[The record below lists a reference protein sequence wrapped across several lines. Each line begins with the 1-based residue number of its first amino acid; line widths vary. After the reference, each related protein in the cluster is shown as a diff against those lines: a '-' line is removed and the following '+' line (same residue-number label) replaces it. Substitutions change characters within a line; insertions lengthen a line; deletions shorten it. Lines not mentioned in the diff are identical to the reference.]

1 MRNWN
6 RKTSSSKLSS
16 VSTSFSTA
24 AKGNFNHNRRT
35 NSKVPQNVDPTKT
48 AFNKILIDKDI
59 RQVYDEVFGESIAEY
74 NANQIAKKHPERQ
87 KKDYYSSICH
97 DKKTEPFREA
107 VVQIG
112 NKDKQ
117 LPRWESNEILQKF
130 LKRFQENNPQL
141 VVVGAYIH
149 NDEATP
155 HMHIDYVPVATYSKG
170 LKKRVSNDK
179 ALNQMGYKTW
189 NDWKDS
195 QMACLENLVR
205 EKGYDREYMNNSN
218 RHIADVEQF
227 KRVQKEVE
235 RQANNKLEKME
246 LPDIPAPEIKINP
259 INKSESV
266 RFTKAEFE
274 QIKQVINYQQIQIT
288 SLEAQKSTLNTDLEI
303 SKQTINRIK
312 NKPYVLENERLST
325 ELEKNKSKTDKFDE
339 ISVQNQQLK
348 NQINTLN
355 NLQVENNNL
364 KLELEKE
371 KQRSENFKIIGKLYQ
386 CMYLH
391 LMNHII
397 PSVIQKFKIVELI
410 RNGLDNLF
418 TGVLDEYQNKS
429 KNPDIY
435 TQLFQDNTSL
445 NKSYPDIDQEFSNLP
460 DVDELIEKYFT
471 DAKKDIQKKYK
482 PSKARIIQCENK
494 ATAKKALKA
503 LKNGT
508 DPEEVAQQYMVD
520 SAKYS
525 GKETLVTTKTTDLST
540 RLINTL
546 SKTKKAGVIDEVFT
560 NESSGTTY
568 AYVAVLVSN
577 TYKDIKDDVYTTL
590 SSDDDVTKACLV
602 YYLKKY
608 NFEVHDQD
616 VFNNLKT
623 NNPEYLV
630 SRPDLS
636 KSDD

>member
-16 VSTSFSTA
+16 VSISFSTA

-35 NSKVPQNVDPTKT
+35 NSKVPQNVDTTRT

-59 RQVYDEVFGESIAEY
+59 RQVYNEVFGEALAEY

-87 KKDYYSSICH
+87 KKDYYSAVCH

-130 LKRFQENNPQL
+130 LKRFQENNHQL

-155 HMHIDYVPVATYSKG
+155 HMHIVYVPVATYSKG

-189 NDWKDS
+189 NDFQDS

-205 EKGYDREYMNNSN
+205 EKGYNREYMHNTDK
-218 RHIADVEQF
+218 HEPDVQKF
-227 KRVQKEVE
+227 KRVQKEVV
-235 RQANNKLEKME
+235 RLANDKLEKME
-246 LPDIPAPEIKINP
+246 LPDIPEPEIKLNP
-259 INKSESV
+259 ITKTESV
-266 RFTKAEFE
+266 RFSKAEFE
-274 QIKQVINYQQIQIT
+274 QIKQVINYQQIKIT
-288 SLEAQKSTLNTDLEI
+288 SLEAQKSDLNAELEI
-303 SKQTINRIK
+303 NKQTINRIK
-312 NKPYVLENERLST
+312 NKPYVLENERLSAK
-325 ELEKNKSKTDKFDE
+325 LEKNKSKIDKFDE
-339 ISVQNQQLK
+339 ISIQNQQLK

-355 NLQVENNNL
+355 NLQAENNNL

-391 LMNHII
+391 LMDRII
-397 PSVIQKFKIVELI
+397 PSVIQKFKIVKLI

-418 TGVLDEYQNKS
+418 IGVLDEYQNKS

-435 TQLFQDNTSL
+435 TQLFDDNTDL
-445 NKSYPDIDQEFSNLP
+445 NNSYPNIDQEFANIP
-460 DVDELIEKYFT
+460 DVDELIEISEL
-471 DAKKDIQKKYK
+471 DREKD
-482 PSKARIIQCENK
+482 
-494 ATAKKALKA
+494 
-503 LKNGT
+503 
-508 DPEEVAQQYMVD
+508 
-520 SAKYS
+520 
-525 GKETLVTTKTTDLST
+525 
-540 RLINTL
+540 
-546 SKTKKAGVIDEVFT
+546 
-560 NESSGTTY
+560 
-568 AYVAVLVSN
+568 
-577 TYKDIKDDVYTTL
+577 
-590 SSDDDVTKACLV
+590 
-602 YYLKKY
+602 
-608 NFEVHDQD
+608 HDHC
-616 VFNNLKT
+616 
-623 NNPEYLV
+623 
-630 SRPDLS
+630 R
-636 KSDD
+636 

>member
-16 VSTSFSTA
+16 VSISFSTA

-35 NSKVPQNVDPTKT
+35 NSKVPENVDPTRT

-59 RQVYDEVFGESIAEY
+59 RQVYKEVFGEALAEY
-74 NANQIAKKHPERQ
+74 NANQVAKKHPERQ

-117 LPRWESNEILQKF
+117 IPRWESNEILQKF
-130 LKRFQENNPQL
+130 LKKFQENNPQL

-325 ELEKNKSKTDKFDE
+325 ELEKIQKVDKFGSDE
-339 ISVQNQQLK
+339 SDLIGRKIMNIKFADGIDIVIENTHIQKWSGMKSADSNLYLLSMDDGMYYLFDLNNKIIRKYDDFSKLPDILK
-348 NQINTLN
+348 NEI
-355 NLQVENNNL
+355 
-364 KLELEKE
+364 
-371 KQRSENFKIIGKLYQ
+371 
-386 CMYLH
+386 
-391 LMNHII
+391 
-397 PSVIQKFKIVELI
+397 
-410 RNGLDNLF
+410 
-418 TGVLDEYQNKS
+418 
-429 KNPDIY
+429 
-435 TQLFQDNTSL
+435 
-445 NKSYPDIDQEFSNLP
+445 
-460 DVDELIEKYFT
+460 
-471 DAKKDIQKKYK
+471 
-482 PSKARIIQCENK
+482 
-494 ATAKKALKA
+494 
-503 LKNGT
+503 
-508 DPEEVAQQYMVD
+508 
-520 SAKYS
+520 
-525 GKETLVTTKTTDLST
+525 
-540 RLINTL
+540 
-546 SKTKKAGVIDEVFT
+546 
-560 NESSGTTY
+560 
-568 AYVAVLVSN
+568 
-577 TYKDIKDDVYTTL
+577 
-590 SSDDDVTKACLV
+590 
-602 YYLKKY
+602 
-608 NFEVHDQD
+608 
-616 VFNNLKT
+616 
-623 NNPEYLV
+623 
-630 SRPDLS
+630 
-636 KSDD
+636 

>member
-35 NSKVPQNVDPTKT
+35 NSKVPENVDPTRT

-59 RQVYDEVFGESIAEY
+59 RQVYKEVFGEALAEY
-74 NANQIAKKHPERQ
+74 NANQVAKKHPERQ

-117 LPRWESNEILQKF
+117 IPRWESNEILQKF
-130 LKRFQENNPQL
+130 LKKFQENNPQL

-205 EKGYDREYMNNSN
+205 EKGYDREYMHNTDK
-218 RHIADVEQF
+218 HEPDVQKF
-227 KRVQKEVE
+227 KRVQKEVV
-235 RQANNKLEKME
+235 RLANNKLEEME
-246 LPDIPAPEIKINP
+246 LPDIPEPEIKLNP
-259 INKSESV
+259 ITKTESV
-266 RFTKAEFE
+266 KFSKAEFE
-274 QIKQVINYQQIQIT
+274 QIKQVINYQQIKIT
-288 SLEAQKSTLNTDLEI
+288 SLEAQKSDLNAELEI
-303 SKQTINRIK
+303 NKQTINRIK
-312 NKPYVLENERLST
+312 NKPYVLENERLSAK
-325 ELEKNKSKTDKFDE
+325 LEKNKSKIDKFDE
-339 ISVQNQQLK
+339 ISIQNQQLK

-391 LMNHII
+391 LMDRII
-397 PSVIQKFKIVELI
+397 PSIIQKFKIVKLI

-418 TGVLDEYQNKS
+418 IGVLDEYQNKS

-435 TQLFQDNTSL
+435 TQLFDDNTDL
-445 NKSYPDIDQEFSNLP
+445 NNSYPNIDQEFANLP
-460 DVDELIEKYFT
+460 DVDELIEQSEL
-471 DAKKDIQKKYK
+471 DQ
-482 PSKARIIQCENK
+482 EN
-494 ATAKKALKA
+494 
-503 LKNGT
+503 NY
-508 DPEEVAQQYMVD
+508 EHY
-520 SAKYS
+520 
-525 GKETLVTTKTTDLST
+525 
-540 RLINTL
+540 R
-546 SKTKKAGVIDEVFT
+546 
-560 NESSGTTY
+560 
-568 AYVAVLVSN
+568 
-577 TYKDIKDDVYTTL
+577 
-590 SSDDDVTKACLV
+590 
-602 YYLKKY
+602 
-608 NFEVHDQD
+608 
-616 VFNNLKT
+616 
-623 NNPEYLV
+623 
-630 SRPDLS
+630 
-636 KSDD
+636 

>member
-16 VSTSFSTA
+16 VSISFSTA

-35 NSKVPQNVDPTKT
+35 NSKVPENVDPTRT
-48 AFNKILIDKDI
+48 AFNKILVDKDI
-59 RQVYDEVFGESIAEY
+59 RQVYNEVFGEALAEY
-74 NANQIAKKHPERQ
+74 NANQIAKNHPERQ
-87 KKDYYSSICH
+87 KKDYYSSVCH

-130 LKRFQENNPQL
+130 LKQFQKNNPQL

-155 HMHIDYVPVATYSKG
+155 HMHIVYVPVATYSKG

-205 EKGYDREYMNNSN
+205 EKGYDREYMHNTDK
-218 RHIADVEQF
+218 HEPDVQKF
-227 KRVQKEVE
+227 KRVQKEVV
-235 RQANNKLEKME
+235 RLANDKLEKME
-246 LPDIPAPEIKINP
+246 LPDIPEPEIKLNP
-259 INKSESV
+259 ITKTESV
-266 RFTKAEFE
+266 KFSKAEFE
-274 QIKQVINYQQIQIT
+274 QIKQVINYQQIEIT
-288 SLEAQKSTLNTDLEI
+288 SLEAQKSDLNAELEI
-303 SKQTINRIK
+303 NKQTINRIK
-312 NKPYVLENERLST
+312 NKTYVLENERLSA
-325 ELEKNKSKTDKFDE
+325 ELEKNKSKIDKFDE
-339 ISVQNQQLK
+339 ISIQNQQLK

-391 LMNHII
+391 LMDRII
-397 PSVIQKFKIVELI
+397 PNVIQKLKIVKLI

-418 TGVLDEYQNKS
+418 IGVLDEYQNKS

-435 TQLFQDNTSL
+435 TQLFDDNTDL
-445 NKSYPDIDQEFSNLP
+445 NNSYPNIEQEFANLP
-460 DVDELIEKYFT
+460 DVDELIEISEL
-471 DAKKDIQKKYK
+471 DREKDYDHC
-482 PSKARIIQCENK
+482 R
-494 ATAKKALKA
+494 
-503 LKNGT
+503 
-508 DPEEVAQQYMVD
+508 
-520 SAKYS
+520 
-525 GKETLVTTKTTDLST
+525 
-540 RLINTL
+540 
-546 SKTKKAGVIDEVFT
+546 
-560 NESSGTTY
+560 
-568 AYVAVLVSN
+568 
-577 TYKDIKDDVYTTL
+577 
-590 SSDDDVTKACLV
+590 
-602 YYLKKY
+602 
-608 NFEVHDQD
+608 
-616 VFNNLKT
+616 
-623 NNPEYLV
+623 
-630 SRPDLS
+630 
-636 KSDD
+636 

>member
-16 VSTSFSTA
+16 VSISFSTA

-35 NSKVPQNVDPTKT
+35 NSKVPENVDPTRT
-48 AFNKILIDKDI
+48 AFNKILVDKDI
-59 RQVYDEVFGESIAEY
+59 RQVYNEVFGEALAEY

-87 KKDYYSSICH
+87 KKDYYSSVCH

-130 LKRFQENNPQL
+130 LKQFQKNNPQL

-155 HMHIDYVPVATYSKG
+155 HMHIVYVPVATYSKG

-205 EKGYDREYMNNSN
+205 EKGYDREYMHNTDK
-218 RHIADVEQF
+218 HEPDVQKF
-227 KRVQKEVE
+227 KRVQKEVV
-235 RQANNKLEKME
+235 RLANDKLEKME
-246 LPDIPAPEIKINP
+246 LPDIPEPEIKLNP
-259 INKSESV
+259 ITKTESV
-266 RFTKAEFE
+266 KFSKAEFE
-274 QIKQVINYQQIQIT
+274 QIKQVINYQQIEIT
-288 SLEAQKSTLNTDLEI
+288 SLEAQKSDLNAELEI
-303 SKQTINRIK
+303 NKQTINRIK
-312 NKPYVLENERLST
+312 NKPYVLENERLSA
-325 ELEKNKSKTDKFDE
+325 ELEKTQSKIDKFDE
-339 ISVQNQQLK
+339 ISIQNQQLK

-391 LMNHII
+391 LMNRII
-397 PSVIQKFKIVELI
+397 PNVIQKLKIVKLI

-418 TGVLDEYQNKS
+418 IGVLDEYQNKS

-435 TQLFQDNTSL
+435 TQLFDDNTDL
-445 NKSYPDIDQEFSNLP
+445 NNSYPNIEQEFANLP
-460 DVDELIEKYFT
+460 DVDELIEISEL
-471 DAKKDIQKKYK
+471 DREKDYDHC
-482 PSKARIIQCENK
+482 R
-494 ATAKKALKA
+494 
-503 LKNGT
+503 
-508 DPEEVAQQYMVD
+508 
-520 SAKYS
+520 
-525 GKETLVTTKTTDLST
+525 
-540 RLINTL
+540 
-546 SKTKKAGVIDEVFT
+546 
-560 NESSGTTY
+560 
-568 AYVAVLVSN
+568 
-577 TYKDIKDDVYTTL
+577 
-590 SSDDDVTKACLV
+590 
-602 YYLKKY
+602 
-608 NFEVHDQD
+608 
-616 VFNNLKT
+616 
-623 NNPEYLV
+623 
-630 SRPDLS
+630 
-636 KSDD
+636 

>member
-16 VSTSFSTA
+16 VSISFSTA

-35 NSKVPQNVDPTKT
+35 NSKVPENVDPTRT

-59 RQVYDEVFGESIAEY
+59 RQVYKEVFGEALAEY
-74 NANQIAKKHPERQ
+74 NANQVAKKHPERQ
-87 KKDYYSSICH
+87 KKDYYSAVCH

-130 LKRFQENNPQL
+130 LKRFQKNNPQL
-141 VVVGAYIH
+141 VVIGAYIH

-155 HMHIDYVPVATYSKG
+155 HMHIVYVPVATYSKG

-205 EKGYDREYMNNSN
+205 EKGYDREYMHNTDK
-218 RHIADVEQF
+218 HEPDVQKF
-227 KRVQKEVE
+227 KRVQKEVV
-235 RQANNKLEKME
+235 RLANDKLEKME
-246 LPDIPAPEIKINP
+246 LPDIPEPEIKLNP
-259 INKSESV
+259 ITKTESV
-266 RFTKAEFE
+266 KFSKAEFE
-274 QIKQVINYQQIQIT
+274 QIKQVINYQQIEIT
-288 SLEAQKSTLNTDLEI
+288 SLEAQKSDLNAELEI
-303 SKQTINRIK
+303 NKQTINRIK

-325 ELEKNKSKTDKFDE
+325 ELEKNKSKIDKFDE
-339 ISVQNQQLK
+339 ISIQNQQLK

-391 LMNHII
+391 LMDRII
-397 PSVIQKFKIVELI
+397 PNVIQKLKIVKLI
-410 RNGLDNLF
+410 RNGLENLF
-418 TGVLDEYQNKS
+418 TGVLDEYQNES

-435 TQLFQDNTSL
+435 TQLFDDNTDL
-445 NKSYPDIDQEFSNLP
+445 NNSYPNIDQEFATLP
-460 DVDELIEKYFT
+460 DVDELIEISEL
-471 DAKKDIQKKYK
+471 DREKDYDHC
-482 PSKARIIQCENK
+482 R
-494 ATAKKALKA
+494 
-503 LKNGT
+503 
-508 DPEEVAQQYMVD
+508 
-520 SAKYS
+520 
-525 GKETLVTTKTTDLST
+525 
-540 RLINTL
+540 
-546 SKTKKAGVIDEVFT
+546 
-560 NESSGTTY
+560 
-568 AYVAVLVSN
+568 
-577 TYKDIKDDVYTTL
+577 
-590 SSDDDVTKACLV
+590 
-602 YYLKKY
+602 
-608 NFEVHDQD
+608 
-616 VFNNLKT
+616 
-623 NNPEYLV
+623 
-630 SRPDLS
+630 
-636 KSDD
+636 

>member
-16 VSTSFSTA
+16 VSISFSTA

-35 NSKVPQNVDPTKT
+35 NSKVPENVDPTRT
-48 AFNKILIDKDI
+48 AFNKILVDKDI
-59 RQVYDEVFGESIAEY
+59 RQVYNEVFGEALAEY

-87 KKDYYSSICH
+87 KKDYYSSVCH

-130 LKRFQENNPQL
+130 LKQFQKNNPQL

-155 HMHIDYVPVATYSKG
+155 HMHIVYVPVATYSKG

-205 EKGYDREYMNNSN
+205 EKGYDREYMHNTDK
-218 RHIADVEQF
+218 HEPDVQKF
-227 KRVQKEVE
+227 KRVQKEVV
-235 RQANNKLEKME
+235 RLANDKLEKME
-246 LPDIPAPEIKINP
+246 LPDIPEPEIKLNP
-259 INKSESV
+259 ITKTESV
-266 RFTKAEFE
+266 KFSKAEFE
-274 QIKQVINYQQIQIT
+274 QIKQVINYQQIEIT
-288 SLEAQKSTLNTDLEI
+288 SLEAQKSDLNAELEI
-303 SKQTINRIK
+303 NKQTINRIK
-312 NKPYVLENERLST
+312 NKPYVLENECLSA
-325 ELEKNKSKTDKFDE
+325 ELEKNKSKIDKFDE
-339 ISVQNQQLK
+339 ISIQNQQLK

-391 LMNHII
+391 LMDRII
-397 PSVIQKFKIVELI
+397 PNVIQKLKIVKLI

-418 TGVLDEYQNKS
+418 IDVLDEYQNKS

-435 TQLFQDNTSL
+435 TQLFDDNTDL
-445 NKSYPDIDQEFSNLP
+445 NNSYPNIEQEFANLP
-460 DVDELIEKYFT
+460 DVDELIEISEL
-471 DAKKDIQKKYK
+471 DREKDYDHC
-482 PSKARIIQCENK
+482 R
-494 ATAKKALKA
+494 
-503 LKNGT
+503 
-508 DPEEVAQQYMVD
+508 
-520 SAKYS
+520 
-525 GKETLVTTKTTDLST
+525 
-540 RLINTL
+540 
-546 SKTKKAGVIDEVFT
+546 
-560 NESSGTTY
+560 
-568 AYVAVLVSN
+568 
-577 TYKDIKDDVYTTL
+577 
-590 SSDDDVTKACLV
+590 
-602 YYLKKY
+602 
-608 NFEVHDQD
+608 
-616 VFNNLKT
+616 
-623 NNPEYLV
+623 
-630 SRPDLS
+630 
-636 KSDD
+636 

>member
-16 VSTSFSTA
+16 VSISFSTA

-35 NSKVPQNVDPTKT
+35 NSKVPQNVDPTRT

-59 RQVYDEVFGESIAEY
+59 RQVYNEVFGEALAEY

-87 KKDYYSSICH
+87 KKDYYSAVCH

-205 EKGYDREYMNNSN
+205 EKGYNREYMHNTDK
-218 RHIADVEQF
+218 HEPDVQKF
-227 KRVQKEVE
+227 KRVQKEVV
-235 RQANNKLEKME
+235 RLANDKLEKME
-246 LPDIPAPEIKINP
+246 LPDIPEPEIKLNP
-259 INKSESV
+259 ITKTESV
-266 RFTKAEFE
+266 RFSKAEFE
-274 QIKQVINYQQIQIT
+274 QIKQVINYQQIKIT
-288 SLEAQKSTLNTDLEI
+288 SLEAQKSDLNAELEI
-303 SKQTINRIK
+303 NKQTINRIK
-312 NKPYVLENERLST
+312 NKPYVLENERLSAK
-325 ELEKNKSKTDKFDE
+325 LEKNKSKIDKFDE
-339 ISVQNQQLK
+339 ISIQNQQLK

-391 LMNHII
+391 LMDRII
-397 PSVIQKFKIVELI
+397 PSIIQKFKIVKLI

-418 TGVLDEYQNKS
+418 IGVLDEYQNKS

-435 TQLFQDNTSL
+435 TQLFDDNTDL
-445 NKSYPDIDQEFSNLP
+445 NKSHPNIEQEFANLP
-460 DVDELIEKYFT
+460 DVDELIEQSEL
-471 DAKKDIQKKYK
+471 DQ
-482 PSKARIIQCENK
+482 EN
-494 ATAKKALKA
+494 
-503 LKNGT
+503 NY
-508 DPEEVAQQYMVD
+508 EHY
-520 SAKYS
+520 
-525 GKETLVTTKTTDLST
+525 
-540 RLINTL
+540 R
-546 SKTKKAGVIDEVFT
+546 
-560 NESSGTTY
+560 
-568 AYVAVLVSN
+568 
-577 TYKDIKDDVYTTL
+577 
-590 SSDDDVTKACLV
+590 
-602 YYLKKY
+602 
-608 NFEVHDQD
+608 
-616 VFNNLKT
+616 
-623 NNPEYLV
+623 
-630 SRPDLS
+630 
-636 KSDD
+636 

>member
-16 VSTSFSTA
+16 VSISFSTA

-35 NSKVPQNVDPTKT
+35 NSKVPENVDPTRT
-48 AFNKILIDKDI
+48 AFNKILVDKDI
-59 RQVYDEVFGESIAEY
+59 RQVYNEVFGEALAEY

-87 KKDYYSSICH
+87 KKDYYSSVCH

-130 LKRFQENNPQL
+130 LKQFQKNNPQL

-155 HMHIDYVPVATYSKG
+155 HMHIVYVPVATYSKG

-205 EKGYDREYMNNSN
+205 EKGYDREYMHNTDK
-218 RHIADVEQF
+218 HEPDVQKF
-227 KRVQKEVE
+227 KRVQKEVV
-235 RQANNKLEKME
+235 RLANDKLEKME
-246 LPDIPAPEIKINP
+246 LPDIPEPEIKLNP
-259 INKSESV
+259 ITKTESV
-266 RFTKAEFE
+266 KFSKAEFE
-274 QIKQVINYQQIQIT
+274 QIKQVINYQQIEIT
-288 SLEAQKSTLNTDLEI
+288 SLEAQKSDLNAELEI
-303 SKQTINRIK
+303 NKQTINRIK
-312 NKPYVLENERLST
+312 NKPYVLENECLSA
-325 ELEKNKSKTDKFDE
+325 ELEKNKSKIDKFDE
-339 ISVQNQQLK
+339 ISIQNQQLK

-391 LMNHII
+391 LMDRII
-397 PSVIQKFKIVELI
+397 PNVIQKLKIVKLI

-418 TGVLDEYQNKS
+418 IGVLDEYQNKS

-435 TQLFQDNTSL
+435 TQLFDDNTDL
-445 NKSYPDIDQEFSNLP
+445 NNSYPNIEQEFANLP
-460 DVDELIEKYFT
+460 DVDELIEISEL
-471 DAKKDIQKKYK
+471 DREKDYDHC
-482 PSKARIIQCENK
+482 R
-494 ATAKKALKA
+494 
-503 LKNGT
+503 
-508 DPEEVAQQYMVD
+508 
-520 SAKYS
+520 
-525 GKETLVTTKTTDLST
+525 
-540 RLINTL
+540 
-546 SKTKKAGVIDEVFT
+546 
-560 NESSGTTY
+560 
-568 AYVAVLVSN
+568 
-577 TYKDIKDDVYTTL
+577 
-590 SSDDDVTKACLV
+590 
-602 YYLKKY
+602 
-608 NFEVHDQD
+608 
-616 VFNNLKT
+616 
-623 NNPEYLV
+623 
-630 SRPDLS
+630 
-636 KSDD
+636 

>member
-205 EKGYDREYMNNSN
+205 EKGYDREYMHNTDK
-218 RHIADVEQF
+218 HEPDVQKF
-227 KRVQKEVE
+227 KRVQKEVV
-235 RQANNKLEKME
+235 RLANDKLEKME
-246 LPDIPAPEIKINP
+246 LPDIPEPEIKLNP
-259 INKSESV
+259 ITKTESV
-266 RFTKAEFE
+266 KLSKAEFE
-274 QIKQVINYQQIQIT
+274 QIKQVINYQQIEIT
-288 SLEAQKSTLNTDLEI
+288 SLEAQKSDLNAELEI
-303 SKQTINRIK
+303 NKQTINRIK
-312 NKPYVLENERLST
+312 NKPYVLENERLSA
-325 ELEKNKSKTDKFDE
+325 ELEKNKSKIDKFDE
-339 ISVQNQQLK
+339 ISIQNQQLK

-386 CMYLH
+386 CMYLY
-391 LMNHII
+391 LMDHILPRFI
-397 PSVIQKFKIVELI
+397 NVDWISNKINSLFKNIL
-410 RNGLDNLF
+410 ND
-418 TGVLDEYQNKS
+418 YQNES
-429 KNPDIY
+429 TNPDIR
-435 TQLFQDNTSL
+435 TQLFYDNIEL
-445 NKSYPDIDQEFSNLP
+445 NDSYSNVDQQFSTLP
-460 DVDELIEKYFT
+460 DVDELIEISEL
-471 DAKKDIQKKYK
+471 DREKD
-482 PSKARIIQCENK
+482 
-494 ATAKKALKA
+494 
-503 LKNGT
+503 
-508 DPEEVAQQYMVD
+508 
-520 SAKYS
+520 
-525 GKETLVTTKTTDLST
+525 
-540 RLINTL
+540 
-546 SKTKKAGVIDEVFT
+546 
-560 NESSGTTY
+560 
-568 AYVAVLVSN
+568 
-577 TYKDIKDDVYTTL
+577 
-590 SSDDDVTKACLV
+590 
-602 YYLKKY
+602 
-608 NFEVHDQD
+608 HDHC
-616 VFNNLKT
+616 
-623 NNPEYLV
+623 
-630 SRPDLS
+630 R
-636 KSDD
+636 

>member
-59 RQVYDEVFGESIAEY
+59 RQVYNEVFGEALAEY

-87 KKDYYSSICH
+87 KKDYYSAVCH

-205 EKGYDREYMNNSN
+205 EKGYNREYMHNTDK
-218 RHIADVEQF
+218 HEPDVQKF
-227 KRVQKEVE
+227 KRVQKEVV
-235 RQANNKLEKME
+235 RLANDKLEKME
-246 LPDIPAPEIKINP
+246 LPDIPEPEIKLNP
-259 INKSESV
+259 ITKTESV
-266 RFTKAEFE
+266 RFSKAEFE
-274 QIKQVINYQQIQIT
+274 QIKQVINYQQIKIT
-288 SLEAQKSTLNTDLEI
+288 SLEAQKSDLNAELEI
-303 SKQTINRIK
+303 NKQTINRIK
-312 NKPYVLENERLST
+312 NKPYVLENERLSAK
-325 ELEKNKSKTDKFDE
+325 LEKNKSKIDKFDE
-339 ISVQNQQLK
+339 ISIQNQQLK

-391 LMNHII
+391 LMDRII
-397 PSVIQKFKIVELI
+397 PSVIQKFKIVKLI

-418 TGVLDEYQNKS
+418 IGVLDEYQNKS

-435 TQLFQDNTSL
+435 TQLFDDNTDL
-445 NKSYPDIDQEFSNLP
+445 NKSHPNIEQEFANLP
-460 DVDELIEKYFT
+460 DVDELIEQSEL
-471 DAKKDIQKKYK
+471 DQ
-482 PSKARIIQCENK
+482 EN
-494 ATAKKALKA
+494 
-503 LKNGT
+503 NY
-508 DPEEVAQQYMVD
+508 EHY
-520 SAKYS
+520 
-525 GKETLVTTKTTDLST
+525 
-540 RLINTL
+540 R
-546 SKTKKAGVIDEVFT
+546 
-560 NESSGTTY
+560 
-568 AYVAVLVSN
+568 
-577 TYKDIKDDVYTTL
+577 
-590 SSDDDVTKACLV
+590 
-602 YYLKKY
+602 
-608 NFEVHDQD
+608 
-616 VFNNLKT
+616 
-623 NNPEYLV
+623 
-630 SRPDLS
+630 
-636 KSDD
+636 